1 MPVFTCLSCVE
12 LMLAKEAISIISDA
26 CMIQKP
32 RKTSITY
39 KAENGVVCQ
48 ASEQAKDSVGRSDF
62 LLFVQS
68 QTHNNTKMSKL
79 KLL

>member
-1 MPVFTCLSCVE
+1 MYDS
-12 LMLAKEAISIISDA
+12 
-26 CMIQKP
+26 
-32 RKTSITY
+32 KTKKDKYNIY
-39 KAENGVVCQ
+39 KAEKGVVCQ

>member
-1 MPVFTCLSCVE
+1 MYD
-12 LMLAKEAISIISDA
+12 DA
-26 CMIQKP
+26 CMILKP
-32 RKTSITY
+32 RKKSITY

-68 QTHNNTKMSKL
+68 QTHNNTKMS
-79 KLL
+79 

>member
-1 MPVFTCLSCVE
+1 MYDS
-12 LMLAKEAISIISDA
+12 
-26 CMIQKP
+26 
-32 RKTSITY
+32 KTKKDKY
-39 KAENGVVCQ
+39 KTEKGVVGQ
-48 ASEQAKDSVGRSDF
+48 AAEQAKDSVGRSDF

>member
-1 MPVFTCLSCVE
+1 MYD
-12 LMLAKEAISIISDA
+12 DA
-26 CMIQKP
+26 CMILKP
-32 RKTSITY
+32 RKKSITY